1 MTGQVGNEF
10 VDPNSR
16 GVEPG
21 NDDQGGVA
29 ILDAAMRLLADGGLT
44 AFTTDRLAAE
54 ASVSKSSIYRR
65 WPDKKAIFLAL
76 MHQWASRAE
85 VEDHG
90 GLVPELDQWFADRQR
105 VYNESGFRQVAASL
119 VELSAHDPEI
129 GEALGRYRRST
140 WNTLREILNRAVDR
154 DEIADGFDVDH
165 LEQFLLGPMYYR
177 SVLEGLEVDDASVS
191 AFRNLS
197 LTALGFEVP
206 S

>member
-1 MTGQVGNEF
+1 MTGPVGNKF
-10 VDPNSR
+10 VDPNLG

-21 NDDQGGVA
+21 NDDPGGVA

-90 GLVPELDQWFADRQR
+90 ALVPELDQWFADRQR

-154 DEIADGFDVDH
+154 GEIADGFNVDH

-177 SVLEGLEVDDASVS
+177 TVLEGLEVDDASVA

-197 LTALGFEVP
+197 LTALGVEVP

>member
-1 MTGQVGNEF
+1 MTGPVGNKF
-10 VDPNSR
+10 VDPNSG

-21 NDDQGGVA
+21 KDDPGGVA

-90 GLVPELDQWFADRQR
+90 ALVPELDQWFADRQR
-105 VYNESGFRQVAASL
+105 VYNETGFRQVAASL

-154 DEIADGFDVDH
+154 GEIADGFDVDH

-177 SVLEGLEVDDASVS
+177 TVLEGLEVDDASVA

-197 LTALGFEVP
+197 LAALGVEVP

>member
-1 MTGQVGNEF
+1 MTGPVGTEF
-10 VDPNSR
+10 VDLNSG

-21 NDDQGGVA
+21 DDDPGGAA
-29 ILDAAMRLLADGGLT
+29 ILDSAMRLLADGGLT

-54 ASVSKSSIYRR
+54 AHVSKSSIYRR
-65 WPDKKAIFLAL
+65 WPDKKAIFLAV

-90 GLVPELDQWFADRQR
+90 ALVPELDQWFADRQR

-154 DEIADGFDVDH
+154 GEIADGFDVDH

-177 SVLEGLEVDDASVS
+177 SVLEGLEVDDASVA

-197 LTALGFEVP
+197 LTALGVEVP

>member
-1 MTGQVGNEF
+1 MTGPVGTES
-10 VDPNSR
+10 VDPTSG

-21 NDDQGGVA
+21 NDDLGGVA

-54 ASVSKSSIYRR
+54 ARVSKSSIYRR

-85 VEDHG
+85 VEDQG

-129 GEALGRYRRST
+129 GEALSRYRRST

-154 DEIADGFDVDH
+154 NEIAEGFDVDH
-165 LEQFLLGPMYYR
+165 LEQFLLGPIYYR
-177 SVLEGLEVDDASVS
+177 SVLEGLEVDDASL
-191 AFRNLS
+191 ATFRNLS
-197 LTALGFEVP
+197 LTALGIEVP

>member
-1 MTGQVGNEF
+1 MTGPVGNEF
-10 VDPNSR
+10 VDPNSG

-21 NDDQGGVA
+21 NDDPGGVA

-65 WPDKKAIFLAL
+65 WPDKKAIFLAV

-85 VEDHG
+85 VEAQGD
-90 GLVPELDQWFADRQR
+90 LVTELDQWFSDRQR
-105 VYNESGFRQVAASL
+105 VYNQSGFRQVAASL

-154 DEIADGFDVDH
+154 DEIAGGFDVDH

-177 SVLEGLEVDDASVS
+177 SVLEGLEVDDASVA

-197 LTALGFEVP
+197 LTALGVEVP